1 MAGDDRNLYVQTIAD
16 VIDHYGYA
24 QIAARLKVR
33 QDDLDRWVSGERRP
47 PAAVFFEI
55 LHLKE
60 RAKSKEIRAGGHP
73 SIASV
78 PPKKPAR

>member
-1 MAGDDRNLYVQTIAD
+1 MPGTSLANDVPMAGDDRNLYVQTIAD
-16 VIDHYGYA
+16 VIEYYGYERVVE
-24 QIAARLKVR
+24 RLHVR

-60 RAKSKEIRAGGHP
+60 RK
-73 SIASV
+73 
-78 PPKKPAR
+78 

>member
-1 MAGDDRNLYVQTIAD
+1 MAGGDRNLYVQTIAD

-24 QIAARLKVR
+24 QVAARLKVR

-47 PAAVFFEI
+47 LAAVFFEI

-60 RAKSKEIRAGGHP
+60 RAKKEGESAQGVTR
-73 SIASV
+73 
-78 PPKKPAR
+78 R